1 MKIKTPSYVCFEG
14 LSYDNGLVFLEEEN
28 FLRFK
33 VMRYKAEEESLEIY
47 IDCDYQMEDVATV
60 VAGFFKSDS
69 NFYGF
74 KSIIINYRGTKVLVK
89 SCHSRK
95 DIIQKYLKIFSSE
108 EYKNSNNKVYVDTFS
123 RKSNDDYFYDQFSR
137 IATFGSLMIFSI
149 VTDRRKSF
157 YVKSYENA
165 NIEIDLMLGTSID
178 DAEYVVQNMF
188 SNCSMFKGIK
198 TVSFKFNEIGYICN
212 ELNASNI
219 VKNYERGTSFSYAL
233 YQKEQE
239 EYMKSPE
246 YIAKRAKELKKFRRE
261 KRVIDKVKDLYQSQ
275 KLEFSIPN
283 DKVRDWKKCK
293 EINSTD
299 EYNKCIIDYA
309 VLMTQFM
316 EFLHKYHNRS
326 VAQSFDI
333 ASHYSNSLYGVTGY
347 MHGAAVNIISN
358 LWKYGE
364 EVRVYHNKM
373 FNYSGD
379 GVVNPAVISI
389 SA

>member
-14 LSYDNGLVFLEEEN
+14 LSYDNGLVFYEEESY
-28 FLRFK
+28 LRFK
-33 VMRYKAEEESLEIY
+33 VMRYKAEEESLEIHV
-47 IDCDYQMEDVATV
+47 DCDYQMEDVATM

-74 KSIIINYRGTKVLVK
+74 KSITINYRGTKVLVK
-89 SCHSRK
+89 SYHSRK

-108 EYKNSNNKVYVDTFS
+108 EYKKSNNKVFVDTFS

-149 VTDRRKSF
+149 VTDRRKAF

-165 NIEIDLMLGTSID
+165 NIEIDMMLGTSID
-178 DAEYVVQNMF
+178 DAEFVVQNMF

-219 VKNYERGTSFSYAL
+219 VKNYERGTSFSSAL
-233 YQKEQE
+233 YQREQE
-239 EYMKSPE
+239 EYRKSPE
-246 YIAKRAKELKKFRRE
+246 YIAKRAKELKISCRE
-261 KRVIDKVKDLYQSQ
+261 ERVIDKVKDLYHSH
-275 KLEFSIPN
+275 KLEFSITK
-283 DKVRDWKKCK
+283 DKVKDWKKCK
-293 EINSTD
+293 EINLTD
-299 EYNKCIIDYA
+299 DYSKCIIDYA

-326 VAQSFDI
+326 VEQSFDI
-333 ASHYSNSLYGVTGY
+333 ASHYSDKIYGVTGY

-358 LWKYGE
+358 IWKYGE
-364 EVRVYHNKM
+364 EVRKYHNKT
-373 FNYSGD
+373 FGYDGD
-379 GVVNPAVISI
+379 GVVNPAILTI
-389 SA
+389 AA